1 MEKKLLEWF
10 VKKYYKRQ
18 IKKNL
23 LKAQWKKM
31 INYFWSRKAMTM
43 FNSWIDEKIYYY
55 IKLFIYQEPYNYSRN
70 KTKVQLDLPNY
81 ET

>member
-1 MEKKLLEWF
+1 M
-10 VKKYYKRQ
+10 
-18 IKKNL
+18 
-23 LKAQWKKM
+23 KAQWKEM
-31 INYFWSRKAMTM
+31 INYFLSRKAMAM

-70 KTKVQLDLPNY
+70 KTKVKLDLPNY

>member
-1 MEKKLLEWF
+1 
-10 VKKYYKRQ
+10 
-18 IKKNL
+18 
-23 LKAQWKKM
+23 M
-31 INYFWSRKAMTM
+31 INYFLSRKAMAM

-70 KTKVQLDLPNY
+70 KTKVKLDFPNY